1 MLGDNQIGI
10 AVSARCSSPTVKE
23 GSSVLVANRS
33 PPLQSGY
40 CPGFLT
46 LEAANQI
53 YKVIQSRKCSG
64 LRFVV
69 GTIESAGYLCDSI
82 SSMKH
87 LAIRPFENSR
97 VPFSNIFVNNRFP

>member
-1 MLGDNQIGI
+1 MLGHNQIGI

-33 PPLQSGY
+33 PLQSGY
-40 CPGFLT
+40 CPGLLT

-69 GTIESAGYLCDSI
+69 GTIESAGYL
-82 SSMKH
+82 
-87 LAIRPFENSR
+87 
-97 VPFSNIFVNNRFP
+97 